1 MNTQPTN
8 DDDGQTWHFP
18 GDLAALVSLPFITLA
33 FSFLFTWLTSP
44 AAIIWVAAL
53 PGFVGLVM
61 LIRAR
66 LPLYRQHQFLSFV
79 SARARCGSPTALLEG
94 LRFHRSVSRGAYAVH
109 RRSLMPPWPS
119 NQAMQLT
126 ASKPAVYARS
136 VCRLER
142 ILRSMHPGLAAAD
155 LVSR

>member
-1 MNTQPTN
+1 MNTQPAN
-8 DDDGQTWHFP
+8 HDDGQTWHFP

-66 LPLYRQHQFLSFV
+66 LPLYRQHQFLSFGP
-79 SARARCGSPTALLEG
+79 RG
-94 LRFHRSVSRGAYAVH
+94 LDAAHRRLYWKAYAFIAV
-109 RRSLMPPWPS
+109 SV
-119 NQAMQLT
+119 AALT
-126 ASKPAVYARS
+126 LFIAIR
-136 VCRLER
+136 
-142 ILRSMHPGLAAAD
+142 
-155 LVSR
+155 